1 MSIVLFSCSLSL
13 RYASVLPEKQKQ
25 QKKMS
30 VDITAY
36 TVHINRN
43 NSFRYPVPICRH
55 SENQQERKQLYIKF
69 CVCVWLLLVVDFVRS
84 MIPYVYILQS
94 HKLAYYPYI
103 IVILQRFQFKFKIV
117 SLVSFSVSFLGYKIC
132 FYIKNCVCFHFVISK
147 KQPQKSLR
155 IFFCAFALELNIF

>member
-1 MSIVLFSCSLSL
+1 
-13 RYASVLPEKQKQ
+13 
-25 QKKMS
+25 
-30 VDITAY
+30 
-36 TVHINRN
+36 
-43 NSFRYPVPICRH
+43 
-55 SENQQERKQLYIKF
+55 
-69 CVCVWLLLVVDFVRS
+69 